1 MIRRL
6 GDRFSRLSER
16 FIPHPF
22 VFAILLSLITFILG
36 LVWTRTAPGALLAA
50 WYGGL
55 TDQGGMVFAFQMAL
69 ILITGHALAET
80 RPVRRGLDRLA
91 GLARG
96 TASAVVLT
104 SLTAM
109 TAALVNWG
117 LGLIVGAILAREV
130 AATARRRGV
139 AVHYPLVVAAG
150 YTGLLIWHGGLS
162 GSAPLAVASP
172 SHPLEALMGRIPI
185 SRTLFS
191 PLNLAVTLFL
201 LIAVPLAL
209 ALMAPKDPALTE
221 PAAPPPEAPESEPAS
236 GIPPNTPARALDRS
250 RLLVGLVALG
260 GACFLVPYFATRG
273 SGGVTLNAMIF
284 IFLLLGLLLHGSP
297 AGYARSVDAAA
308 RGAGGILLQFPFY
321 FGILG
326 MMSGAGL
333 VARFAHLFVSGS
345 EALAG
350 AGVPVGSAHA
360 VLTFLSAALVNLF
373 VPSGGGQWAVQGPIM
388 IQAAEK
394 LGTHLPTT
402 VMALAYGD
410 ELTNMLQPF
419 WALPLLAVTGLPAR
433 KIVGYTA
440 LLMLLVIPGFLILLA
455 LFGA

>member
-22 VFAILLSLITFILG
+22 VFAILLSLLTFLLG
-36 LVWTRTAPGALLAA
+36 LVWTRTAPGALLTA
-50 WYGGL
+50 WYEGL
-55 TDQGGMVFAFQMAL
+55 TDKGGMVFAFQMAL

-80 RPVRRGLDRLA
+80 RPVRNALDRLA

-96 TASAVVLT
+96 TASAAVLT

-109 TAALVNWG
+109 VAALVNWG
-117 LGLIVGAILAREV
+117 LGLIVGALLAREV
-130 AATARRRGV
+130 AATARRRGLT
-139 AVHYPLVVAAG
+139 VHYPLIVAAG

-172 SHPLEALMGRIPI
+172 HHPLEAMMGRIPI
-185 SRTLFS
+185 AQTLFS
-191 PLNLAVTLFL
+191 PMNLIVTLFL
-201 LIAVPLAL
+201 LLAVPAAL
-209 ALMAPKDPALTE
+209 ALMAPKDPAATE
-221 PAAPPPEAPESEPAS
+221 PAASPPEAPAAGPA
-236 GIPPNTPARALDRS
+236 PDARPRTPARALDRS
-250 RLLVGLVALG
+250 RVLAGLVVLG
-260 GACFLVPYFATRG
+260 GACFLVPYFIARG

-284 IFLLLGLLLHGSP
+284 VFLLLGLLLHGSP
-297 AGYARSVDAAA
+297 LRYAQSVDEAA

-326 MMSGAGL
+326 MMNGAGL
-333 VARFAHLFVSGS
+333 VARFAHLFVAGS
-345 EALAG
+345 EALAR

-360 VLTFLSAALVNLF
+360 MLTFVSAAVVNLF

-440 LLMLLVIPGFLILLA
+440 LLMLLVTPGYLLLLA

>member
-16 FIPHPF
+16 LIPHPF
-22 VFAILLSLITFILG
+22 VFAILLSLLTFVLG
-36 LVWTRTAPGALLAA
+36 LVWTRTGPGALLTA
-50 WYGGL
+50 WYEGL
-55 TDQGGMVFAFQMAL
+55 TDKGGMVFAFQMAL

-80 RPVRRGLDRLA
+80 RPVRRALDRLA

-96 TASAVVLT
+96 TASAAILT

-109 TAALVNWG
+109 VAALLNWG
-117 LGLIVGAILAREV
+117 LGLIVGALLAREV
-130 AATARRRGV
+130 AATARRRGIT
-139 AVHYPLVVAAG
+139 VHYPLVVAAG

-172 SHPLEALMGRIPI
+172 HHPLEGMMGRIPI
-185 SRTLFS
+185 AETLFS
-191 PLNLAVTLFL
+191 PMNLVVTLFL
-201 LIAVPLAL
+201 LLAVPAAL
-209 ALMAPKDPALTE
+209 ALMAPKDPAAME
-221 PAAPPPEAPESEPAS
+221 PAAPSAEAPEPDPEEPAR
-236 GIPPNTPARALDRS
+236 TPARALDRS
-250 RLLVGLVALG
+250 RVLTGLVVLG
-260 GACFLVPYFATRG
+260 GACFLVPYFIARG

-284 IFLLLGLLLHGSP
+284 VFLLLGLLLHGSP
-297 AGYARSVDAAA
+297 LRYARSVDEAA

-326 MMSGAGL
+326 MMTGAGL
-333 VARFAHLFVSGS
+333 VARLAHLFVAGS

-360 VLTFLSAALVNLF
+360 MLTFVSAAVVNLF
-373 VPSGGGQWAVQGPIM
+373 VPSGGGQWAVQGPVM

-433 KIVGYTA
+433 KMVGYTA
-440 LLMLLVIPGFLILLA
+440 LLMLLVAPGYLLLLA